1 MKANQPVTL
10 KIKKGDL
17 VKVVKGNHKG
27 KTGKVLG
34 VKPKEQ
40 KVLIEK
46 IGVVKRHIRPS
57 QINPRGGTKDV
68 HIPMHISKV
77 ALVVDAKE
85 ATSRIGYTVKKD
97 GSKVRVAKKTS
108 KEIK

>member
-1 MKANQPVTL
+1 MKANQPVNL

-17 VKVVKGNHKG
+17 VKVVKGSHKG

-34 VKPKEQ
+34 VKPKEH
-40 KVLIEK
+40 KILIEK

-68 HIPMHISKV
+68 HIPIEVSKV
-77 ALVVDAKE
+77 KLVKAAKTE
-85 ATSRIGYTVKKD
+85 
-97 GSKVRVAKKTS
+97 AKKTS
-108 KEIK
+108 AKGGKKK